1 MSAMRIT
8 SLAVLSVFI
17 FIAFAFTTAVHAS
30 PSSQTDLKYF
40 KAPLLFE
47 PNEGQS
53 APGIDFVAH
62 GKSCVLHLSANE
74 AVFAL
79 PRVRLSMRLLGSTDA
94 AYGSWL
100 KPAE

>member
-53 APGIDFVAH
+53 APGIDFA
-62 GKSCVLHLSANE
+62 
-74 AVFAL
+74 
-79 PRVRLSMRLLGSTDA
+79 
-94 AYGSWL
+94 
-100 KPAE
+100 PAWSGATCPAMLFCGGIRRAGQ